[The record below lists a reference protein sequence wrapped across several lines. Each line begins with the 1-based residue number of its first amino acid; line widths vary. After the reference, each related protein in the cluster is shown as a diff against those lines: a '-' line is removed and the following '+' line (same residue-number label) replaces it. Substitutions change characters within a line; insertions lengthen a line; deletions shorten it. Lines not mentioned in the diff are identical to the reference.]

1 MTRPC
6 PSPDYDFW
14 PSRIK
19 PSRGAC
25 CTQAHEFGPADR
37 SRYAEGRGYIPPDA
51 PIATYLDR
59 LEALGLDRGVIVH
72 GSAHYSDHRASL
84 DGIATAPDRL
94 RGDASADP
102 DLDEAGLAQLDAGG
116 VRGIR
121 LLATLKGA
129 VGSDHLLGFGV

>member
-14 PSRIK
+14 PPRIK

-25 CTQAHEFGPADR
+25 CTQAHVFGPADG

-59 LEALGLDRGVIVH
+59 LESPGLDRGVIVH
-72 GSAHYSDHRASL
+72 GSAHCSDHRASL
-84 DGIATAPDRL
+84 DGIATAPD
-94 RGDASADP
+94 P
-102 DLDEAGLAQLDAGG
+102 NLDEAGLAQLDAGG
-116 VRGIR
+116 MRGIR
-121 LLATLKGA
+121 RLATLKGT
-129 VGSDHLLGFGV
+129 VGSDQLWGFGV